1 MTNRSSISS
10 TLQEILDSYLPAR
23 RGVNGK
29 FGRAHPVFRA
39 FQDVV
44 DNIRK
49 LPSVRFRPNLQVGGS
64 VGKGQ
69 WAGVPWIALMD
80 QRETSSTQ
88 NGVYVVFL
96 FRQDMSGVYLTLNQG
111 VTQLKKLH
119 GIPEARLI
127 LNKRAKQLEALIP
140 RGDSNQTEFIPGS
153 EIDLNTDGSLG
164 TLYEHSTAAAKLY
177 ERDRIPSDDQINADL
192 EVLLSAYDAYMNSD
206 LRKAFAKDA
215 SSPFVDDDAGK
226 QTSPTVDLPPDD
238 TEFDM
243 KEAMEAL
250 LAGIKGRG
258 FVFEPWQVAQ
268 YVASVRT
275 KPFVILAGITGTGKS
290 KLPRLVEEA
299 TGGRV
304 DLIPVRPDWTD
315 SSEAL
320 GYVDIE
326 GAFRPGRV
334 LEVAMEAMT
343 ADDLHHTL
351 IIDEMNLARVEHYFA
366 EVLSRIEDRRRLSAG
381 GWASSALIQ
390 TSLRESDAEWGQ
402 VQLPANLAIIG
413 TVNMDESAHGFSRKV
428 LDRAFTIELSDVAL
442 DRWEANGNDEATVEG
457 SRNHTWPV
465 SAWWPR
471 ATRLSELADLTPEER
486 ARVNEGVN
494 SLIELNTILA
504 PAQLQVGYRTRDEI
518 ALFLLHADDIR
529 PFFRTTDGE
538 NVEPLDLAVQ
548 MKILPRIVGGS
559 AGIRRVLLGILGW
572 ATTGTP
578 YDHEEDVREIME
590 TWDSRG
596 RPGRLPEAR
605 FPAVAGRACLMMD
618 RLQSEGF
625 TSYWL

>member
-1 MTNRSSISS
+1 MNTEE
-10 TLQEILDSYLPAR
+10 TTTTQ
-23 RGVNGK
+23 RGVY
-29 FGRAHPVFRA
+29 
-39 FQDVV
+39 
-44 DNIRK
+44 
-49 LPSVRFRPNLQVGGS
+49 L
-64 VGKGQ
+64 
-69 WAGVPWIALMD
+69 
-80 QRETSSTQ
+80 
-88 NGVYVVFL
+88 VFL
-96 FRQDMSGVYLTLNQG
+96 FRQDMTGVYLALNQG
-111 VTQLKKLH
+111 VTELKKRHGTREAHAILQRRAEQLKELVPRD
-119 GIPEARLI
+119 GVDR
-127 LNKRAKQLEALIP
+127 RALK
-140 RGDSNQTEFIPGS
+140 PGA
-153 EIDLNTDGSLG
+153 EIDLRTDGSLG
-164 TLYEHSTAAAKLY
+164 LSYEKSIAAAKLY
-177 ERDRIPSDDQINADL
+177 ARDEVPPDEEIDADL
-192 EVLLSAYDAYMNSD
+192 EILLSAYDSYMTSD
-206 LRKAFAKDA
+206 LRHSFAKDRMKDPDEEA
-215 SSPFVDDDAGK
+215 PP
-226 QTSPTVDLPPDD
+226 TIEPSPTGSD
-238 TEFDM
+238 FDIS
-243 KEAMEAL
+243 EAMGAL
-250 LAGIKGRG
+250 LKHISGRG
-258 FVFEPWQVAQ
+258 YVFEPWQVAQ

-486 ARVNEGVN
+486 ARVNEGVK

-504 PAQLQVGYRTRDEI
+504 PAQLQVGYRTRDEV